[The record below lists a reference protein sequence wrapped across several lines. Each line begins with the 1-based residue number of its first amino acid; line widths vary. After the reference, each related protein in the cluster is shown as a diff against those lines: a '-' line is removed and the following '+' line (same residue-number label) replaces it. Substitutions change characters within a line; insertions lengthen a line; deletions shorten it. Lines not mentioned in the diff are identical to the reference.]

1 MLKFINRLLN
11 QNLIHHNLTQYKENN
26 MFNIVFVPGYGN
38 SINGHWQEL
47 WHKEFKNSYWV
58 EQNDWENPNCDD
70 WVEALNLLIQSLEG
84 PILFVT
90 HSLGGSTVVE
100 WSKKHT
106 ANILGVFLVAVPDVQ
121 SVNFPEAISGY
132 QTPPLEKLPFP
143 SLVLAST
150 DDPYSTVDRTAY
162 FAKNWGS
169 ELTSIGDLGHVNTD
183 SNLGKWSE
191 GQNLLNKF
199 IGSLNISDSKKP
211 L

>member
-1 MLKFINRLLN
+1 
-11 QNLIHHNLTQYKENN
+11 

-47 WHKEFKNSYWV
+47 WHKEFENSYWV

-70 WVEALNLLIQSLEG
+70 WVEALNLLIQSLQG
-84 PILFVT
+84 PILLVT
-90 HSLGGSTVVE
+90 HSLGGSTVIE
-100 WSKKHT
+100 WSKKYT
-106 ANILGVFLVAVPDVQ
+106 ANILGVFLVAVPDVE
-121 SVNFPEAISGY
+121 SVSFPEAITGY
-132 QTPPLEKLPFP
+132 KKPPLEKLSFP

-150 DDPYSTVDRTAY
+150 DDPYSSVDRTVY

-169 ELTSIGDLGHVNTD
+169 ELISIGDLGHVNTD

-191 GQNLLNKF
+191 GKDLLNKF
-199 IGSLNISDSKKP
+199 MGSLERYDPSKS